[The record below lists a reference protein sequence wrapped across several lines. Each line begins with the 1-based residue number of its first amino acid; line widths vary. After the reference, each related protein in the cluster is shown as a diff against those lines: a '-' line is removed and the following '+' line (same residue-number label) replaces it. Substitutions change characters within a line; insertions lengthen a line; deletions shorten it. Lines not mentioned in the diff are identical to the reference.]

1 MDVDPNPKRRAHR
14 ARQAGV
20 ADTGGNAVFLAV
32 QLERNMMDFTNTGDM
47 KVFRLGSLVRRFT
60 NLFNLT

>member
-47 KVFRLGSLVRRFT
+47 KVLDWGV
-60 NLFNLT
+60 